1 MALFKRENSDGSEL
15 SPFAVLLLLLLVGSI
30 GFSLFNKFK
39 GSSDD
44 ETKNMPE
51 LDKSSISAYERIDE
65 EINDLKREDGFEGK
79 SVEEK
84 KDIII
89 NRLTELQDEGLIIQ
103 NSISY
108 LEDNEMIWYE
118 WGDGYVAG
126 IMLSDFGDGL
136 SGNADKNSF
145 VTKWSSIDSSLPE
158 EWNNEINFSNQTYP
172 YPESDIIDLKLT
184 AKYMF
189 GLCNANNTQSSY
201 YSFFDLL

>member
-44 ETKNMPE
+44 ETRNMPE

-65 EINDLKREDGFEGK
+65 EIDGLKQEDGFEGK
-79 SVEEK
+79 SVKEK
-84 KDIII
+84 KKIII
-89 NRLTELQDEGLIIQ
+89 NRLTELQDEGLITQ
-103 NSISY
+103 NSITY
-108 LEDNEMIWYE
+108 QEGNEMIWYE

-145 VTKWSSIDSSLPE
+145 SITESISSIISNKVFSALTRSSLPL
-158 EWNNEINFSNQTYP
+158 NRY
-172 YPESDIIDLKLT
+172 
-184 AKYMF
+184 
-189 GLCNANNTQSSY
+189 SY
-201 YSFFDLL
+201 LSFTLSYS